1 MARKKTSVQ
10 SATKLDIQSLQGNDN
25 AGNGEE
31 TKHPIEIVGIDDS
44 PLADQEKEPAQE
56 SKESEP
62 KEQEPKESEPKQEEI
77 GDSEK
82 KPEIPDT
89 GNGEKESEKDK
100 KQVSDDS
107 DSSDDSSEDEDYS
120 DSKSFTGSQMKAI
133 IDRKTKPLN
142 NQIAELQKELSEAQ
156 AQVEEAKNA
165 GMLQGK
171 VEQRKAEISKRFGFD
186 TTILPDTEK
195 GLDNFEKQMGE
206 YTKGHTTRSIPV
218 AKVEKEDDNLP
229 DWIRGVS

>member
-1 MARKKTSVQ
+1 MARKKTHAQ
-10 SATKLDIQSLQGNDN
+10 STTKLDIQSLQGNDN
-25 AGNGEE
+25 AGTGEE
-31 TKHPIEIVGIDDS
+31 ANHPIEVVGIDDS
-44 PLADQEKEPAQE
+44 PLVDQGEKPAR
-56 SKESEP
+56 EP
-62 KEQEPKESEPKQEEI
+62 KEQESKEQEPKQEET

-82 KPEIPDT
+82 KPEISDT
-89 GNGEKESEKDK
+89 GNDEEESKVDK

-133 IDRKTKPLN
+133 IDRKMKPLN

-186 TTILPDTEK
+186 TSILPDTEK

-206 YTKGHTTRSIPV
+206 YTKGHTARSIPV
-218 AKVEKEDDNLP
+218 AKVEKEDKNLP